1 MKKRYH
7 VILSKEEYE
16 IIKGLLL
23 KENIS
28 YEPSEYNN
36 KEMYLNM
43 SLDSE
48 EVMKVNIILDWLN
61 CRK

>member
-1 MKKRYH
+1 MKKGYH

-28 YEPSEYNN
+28 YEPSDYDD
-36 KEMYLNM
+36 KETYSNM
-43 SLDSE
+43 SLESE

>member
-16 IIKGLLL
+16 IIRGLLL

-28 YEPSEYNN
+28 YEPSDYNN
-36 KEMYLNM
+36 KETYLNM
-43 SLDSE
+43 NLNSE
-48 EVMKVNIILDWLN
+48 EVIKVNIILDWLN

>member
-28 YEPSEYNN
+28 YETSEYNN
-36 KEMYLNM
+36 KETYLNM

>member
-36 KEMYLNM
+36 KETYLNM
-43 SLDSE
+43 SLDFE

>member
-1 MKKRYH
+1 MKKTYH

-36 KEMYLNM
+36 KETYLNM
-43 SLDSE
+43 NLNSE

>member
-1 MKKRYH
+1 MKKTYH

>member
-1 MKKRYH
+1 MKKTYH

-16 IIKGLLL
+16 IIRGLLL
-23 KENIS
+23 KENIN
-28 YEPSEYNN
+28 YESSEYNN
-36 KEMYLNM
+36 KETYLNM

>member
-16 IIKGLLL
+16 IIRGLLL

-36 KEMYLNM
+36 KETYLNM

>member
-7 VILSKEEYE
+7 IILSKEEYQL
-16 IIKGLLL
+16 IRGLLL
-23 KENIS
+23 SENIS
-28 YEPSEYNN
+28 FEPSEYNN
-36 KEMYLNM
+36 KETYLNM

-48 EVMKVNIILDWLN
+48 EVIKVNIILNWLN

>member
-1 MKKRYH
+1 MKKNLEN
-7 VILSKEEYE
+7 LSIEEYQL
-16 IIKGLLL
+16 IRGLLL
-23 KENIS
+23 SENIS
-28 YEPSEYNN
+28 FEPSEYNN
-36 KEMYLNM
+36 KETYLNM

>member
-1 MKKRYH
+1 MKKTYH

-36 KEMYLNM
+36 KETYLNM
-43 SLDSE
+43 SLDFE

>member
-28 YEPSEYNN
+28 YEASDYNN
-36 KEMYLNM
+36 KETYLNM

>member
-16 IIKGLLL
+16 IIRGLLL

-28 YEPSEYNN
+28 YEPSDYNN
-36 KEMYLNM
+36 KETYLNM

>member
-7 VILSKEEYE
+7 IILSKEEYQL
-16 IIKGLLL
+16 IRGLLL
-23 KENIS
+23 SENIS
-28 YEPSEYNN
+28 FEPSEYNN
-36 KEMYLNM
+36 KETYLNM

>member
-36 KEMYLNM
+36 KETYLNM

-48 EVMKVNIILDWLN
+48 EVMKVNIILNWLN

>member
-1 MKKRYH
+1 MKKTYH
-7 VILSKEEYE
+7 VKKKKKEYE
-16 IIKGLLL
+16 IKRKILL

-28 YEPSEYNN
+28 YEASEYNN
-36 KEMYLNM
+36 KETYLNM
-43 SLDSE
+43 NLNYE

>member
-36 KEMYLNM
+36 KETYLNM

-48 EVMKVNIILDWLN
+48 EDMKVNIILDWLN

>member
-36 KEMYLNM
+36 KETYLNM

>member
-1 MKKRYH
+1 MKKKYH

-36 KEMYLNM
+36 KETYLNM

-48 EVMKVNIILDWLN
+48 EVIKVNIILDWLN

>member
-23 KENIS
+23 KENIN

-36 KEMYLNM
+36 KETYLNM

>member
-36 KEMYLNM
+36 KETYLNM
-43 SLDSE
+43 NLNSE

>member
-36 KEMYLNM
+36 KETYLNM
-43 SLDSE
+43 SLDSK

>member
-7 VILSKEEYE
+7 IILSKEEYQL
-16 IIKGLLL
+16 IRGLLL
-23 KENIS
+23 SENIS
-28 YEPSEYNN
+28 FEPSEYNN
-36 KEMYLNM
+36 KETYLNM

-48 EVMKVNIILDWLN
+48 EVMKVNIILNWLN

>member
-1 MKKRYH
+1 MKKTYH

-36 KEMYLNM
+36 KETYLNM

>member
-1 MKKRYH
+1 MKKTYH

-36 KEMYLNM
+36 KEIYLNM

>member
-7 VILSKEEYE
+7 VILSKEEYQL
-16 IIKGLLL
+16 IRGLLL
-23 KENIS
+23 SENIS
-28 YEPSEYNN
+28 FEPSEYNN
-36 KEMYLNM
+36 KETYLNM

>member
-1 MKKRYH
+1 MKKGYH

-36 KEMYLNM
+36 KETYLNM

>member
-16 IIKGLLL
+16 IIRGLLL

-36 KEMYLNM
+36 KEAYLNM

>member
-1 MKKRYH
+1 MKKGYH

-36 KEMYLNM
+36 KETYLNM
-43 SLDSE
+43 NLNYE
-48 EVMKVNIILDWLN
+48 EVMKVNIILNWLN

>member
-1 MKKRYH
+1 MKKGYH

-23 KENIS
+23 KENIN

-36 KEMYLNM
+36 KETYLNM

>member
-1 MKKRYH
+1 MKKTYH
-7 VILSKEEYE
+7 VILSKEEYQL
-16 IIKGLLL
+16 IKGLLL
-23 KENIS
+23 KENITF
-28 YEPSEYNN
+28 EPSEYNN
-36 KEMYLNM
+36 KETYLNM

>member
-28 YEPSEYNN
+28 YEHTEYNN
-36 KEMYLNM
+36 KEIYLNM
-43 SLDSE
+43 SLNSE

>member
-16 IIKGLLL
+16 IIRGLLL

-28 YEPSEYNN
+28 YEPSNYNN
-36 KEMYLNM
+36 KETYLNM
-43 SLDSE
+43 SLDSK

>member
-36 KEMYLNM
+36 KETYLNM

-48 EVMKVNIILDWLN
+48 EVIKVNIILDWLN

>member
-1 MKKRYH
+1 MKKTYH

-16 IIKGLLL
+16 IIRGLLL
-23 KENIS
+23 KENIN
-28 YEPSEYNN
+28 YEASEYNN
-36 KEMYLNM
+36 KETYLNM

-48 EVMKVNIILDWLN
+48 EVMKVNIILNWLN

>member
-28 YEPSEYNN
+28 YEPSDYNN
-36 KEMYLNM
+36 KETYLNM

>member
-36 KEMYLNM
+36 KEIYLNM

>member
-7 VILSKEEYE
+7 VILNKEEYKL
-16 IIKGLLL
+16 IKGLLL

-28 YEPSEYNN
+28 YEASEYNN
-36 KEMYLNM
+36 KETYLNM

>member
-1 MKKRYH
+1 MKKGYH
-7 VILSKEEYE
+7 VILNKEEYQL
-16 IIKGLLL
+16 IRGLLL
-23 KENIS
+23 SENIS
-28 YEPSEYNN
+28 FEPSEYNN
-36 KEMYLNM
+36 KETYLNM